1 MDLYAPF
8 KSQKEDILLEFSM
21 RHTKYIKFDF
31 HDNDYVVSATEVIK
45 RIFNWYM
52 FTVNLRGFGVEKHS
66 FEERWAKFEEFIAGH
81 YFGDI
86 KGFANHIADMIVLD
100 SFTYHIIRNNYDCY
114 DDMINDIKS
123 SFAHGNYLDCD
134 ISFVN
139 EIDTDEDWNSETIY
153 LDMSTGYIE
162 VR

>member
-1 MDLYAPF
+1 M
-8 KSQKEDILLEFSM
+8 Q
-21 RHTKYIKFDF
+21 HTRYIKFNYW
-31 HDNDYVVSATEVIK
+31 DNDYVVSATEVIK
-45 RIFNWYM
+45 RIFGWYM
-52 FTVNLRGFGVEKHS
+52 FSVNLRGFGAEKHS
-66 FEERWAKFEEFIAGH
+66 FEERWAEFEEFMAEH
-81 YFGDI
+81 YGDDV

-100 SFTYHIIRNNYDCY
+100 SFTYHIIRNNFDCY
-114 DDMINDIKS
+114 DDMIDDIKT
-123 SFAHGNYLDCD
+123 SFKSGNYLACE

>member
-8 KSQKEDILLEFSM
+8 KSQKEDISRKISM
-21 RHTKYIKFDF
+21 QHTRYIKFDF

-45 RIFNWYM
+45 RIFGWYM
-52 FTVNLRGFGVEKHS
+52 FTVNFRGLGTDKYS
-66 FEERWAKFEEFIAGH
+66 FEERWASFEEFMTGH
-81 YFGDI
+81 YGDDV

-100 SFTYHIIRNNYDCY
+100 SFTYHIIRNNFDCY
-114 DDMINDIKS
+114 DDMINDIKT
-123 SFAHGNYLDCD
+123 SFKSGNYLACD

-139 EIDTDEDWNSETIY
+139 EIDIEEDWNSETIY
-153 LDMSTGYIE
+153 LDMATGYIE